1 MRGPNPGV
9 PSRAEGGTGAPGR
22 VSLAPH
28 ISVQSCDLCI
38 SSCGSDRPS
47 ADSPC
52 RLSQDVPFFS
62 LSCRFSGAVSLS
74 TQTGTQGSSQP
85 NAQNTGVYDTFWDL
99 PSIFL
104 RRNKVKSELANVS
117 LAFYSH
123 DFHPHQTQRLSQYL
137 CIFLSH
143 CCGTATTPGK

>member
-1 MRGPNPGV
+1 MFHPELRVGLVHLGGSPWFPTFLCSPVICASAFVDLTGPV
-9 PSRAEGGTGAPGR
+9 LTG
-22 VSLAPH
+22 
-28 ISVQSCDLCI
+28 
-38 SSCGSDRPS
+38 
-47 ADSPC
+47 PC
-52 RLSQDVPFFS
+52 RLSQDVLFFS
-62 LSCRFSGAVSLS
+62 LSCRFSGAISLS

-85 NAQNTGVYDTFWDL
+85 NAQNTGIYDTFWDL
-99 PSIFL
+99 PRVFL
-104 RRNKVKSELANVS
+104 RRNKVKSELANIS